1 MKSRDPRAPRSS
13 PSRSSVARM
22 TPVQD
27 QCRCACGSMLARVVR
42 EGLELKCRKCKSLV
56 LIAHDELVRMYR
68 EQNFAPLIFAPPP
81 PNKPQS

>member
-13 PSRSSVARM
+13 PSRVVVTRM

-42 EGLELKCRKCKSLV
+42 EGLQLKCRKCKSLV
-56 LIAHDELVRMYR
+56 LITHDELVRMYQ
-68 EQNFAPLIFAPPP
+68 EQKFAPLPFMPPMGP
-81 PNKPQS
+81 PRPE

>member
-1 MKSRDPRAPRSS
+1 MKSREPRAPRSS
-13 PSRSSVARM
+13 PSRPAVARM

-56 LIAHDELVRMYR
+56 LIRHDELVRMYQ
-68 EQNFAPLIFAPPP
+68 EQKFAPLIFKPPGT
-81 PNKPQS
+81 PQS